1 MSIFAFSK
9 ARKMFIINDN
19 TRPLTKA
26 LLFAMLFL
34 PISLFAQQKHALL
47 IGISDYPQYEYA
59 DASWEPIHG
68 TNDVHLISP
77 ILAKQ
82 GFTINVLLNE
92 AATRSAIEN
101 GFERLEC
108 NVQPGDIVYIHLSG
122 HGQVVEDE
130 DGDEADGWDEAFIPY
145 DAERSYR
152 QNGYQGENHL
162 LDDELNDHLD
172 AIRRKAGENG
182 IVYVV
187 IDACHAG
194 SSYRG
199 EEEQD
204 SVYVRGTEIGFSK
217 TGKTYTPRINRS
229 GSVRIDTEKGMAP
242 IFMMES
248 CRSYEVNLEIK
259 QNGNYYGPMSYY
271 ICQQLLTMPISF
283 DTNWIEGVRKSMD
296 KDIRLVR
303 QHMVIE
309 SSE

>member
-1 MSIFAFSK
+1 
-9 ARKMFIINDN
+9 MFIISDK
-19 TRPLTKA
+19 TRRLTRTLIFA
-26 LLFAMLFL
+26 LLML
-34 PISLFAQQKHALL
+34 PMSLFAQQKHALL

-92 AATRSAIEN
+92 AATHSAIVN
-101 GFERLEC
+101 GFEKLTRE
-108 NVQPGDIVYIHLSG
+108 VQSGDIVYIHLSG
-122 HGQVVEDE
+122 HGQAVEDE
-130 DGDEADGWDEAFIPY
+130 ENGDEADGWDEAFIPY

-152 QNGYQGENHL
+152 EDGYHGENHL
-162 LDDELNDHLD
+162 LDDELNRYLIS
-172 AIRRKAGENG
+172 IRRKAGTTG
-182 IVYVV
+182 IVYVAM
-187 IDACHAG
+187 DACHAG
-194 SSYRG
+194 FSYRG

-217 TGKTYTPRINRS
+217 TGKSYAPRINRS
-229 GSVRIDTEKGMAP
+229 GNVRIDTEKGMAP
-242 IFMMES
+242 IFMLES

-259 QNGNYYGPMSYY
+259 QDGNYYGPMSYY
-271 ICQQLLTMPISF
+271 ISQQLLTSSLSF
-283 DTNWIEGVRKSMD
+283 DINWIEQVQKCMKKD
-296 KDIRLVR
+296 KRLKDR

>member
-1 MSIFAFSK
+1 MKSNKNNRAKPLIFILFV
-9 ARKMFIINDN
+9 FIGMPINFLLSQN
-19 TRPLTKA
+19 KTA
-26 LLFAMLFL
+26 LLV
-34 PISLFAQQKHALL
+34 
-47 IGISDYPQYEYA
+47 GISDYPQYEYS
-59 DASWEPIHG
+59 DASWAAIHG
-68 TNDVHLISP
+68 TNDVQLISP
-77 ILAKQ
+77 ILEKQ

-92 AATRSAIEN
+92 AATHNAIEN
-101 GFERLEC
+101 SFERLERD
-108 NVQPGDIVYIHLSG
+108 VQPGDIVYIHLSG
-122 HGQVVEDE
+122 HGQAVEDE

-145 DAERSYR
+145 DAERSYG
-152 QNGYQGENHL
+152 QNGYHGENHL
-162 LDDELNDHLD
+162 LDDELNDHLN

-182 IVYVV
+182 IVYVSM
-187 IDACHAG
+187 DACHAG
-194 SSYRG
+194 SSYRD

-229 GSVRIDTEKGMAP
+229 GNMRIDTKKGMSP
-242 IFMMES
+242 IFMLES

-271 ICQQLLTMPISF
+271 ISQQLLTMPMSF

>member
-1 MSIFAFSK
+1 
-9 ARKMFIINDN
+9 MFIINDK
-19 TRPLTKA
+19 TRILTKA
-26 LLFAMLFL
+26 FILALLLL
-34 PISLFAQQKHALL
+34 PLSLFAQQKHALL

-59 DASWEPIHG
+59 DASWAPIHG
-68 TNDVHLISP
+68 ANDVQLISP
-77 ILAKQ
+77 LLAKQ
-82 GFTINVLLNE
+82 GFAINTLLNE
-92 AATRSAIEN
+92 AATHRAIEN
-101 GFERLEC
+101 GFERLKRD
-108 NVQPGDIVYIHLSG
+108 VQTGDIVYIHLSG
-122 HGQVVEDE
+122 HGQAVEDE

-152 QNGYQGENHL
+152 LNGYQGENHL
-162 LDDELNDHLD
+162 LDDELNDYLN

-182 IVYVV
+182 IVYVSM
-187 IDACHAG
+187 DACHAG

-204 SVYVRGTEIGFSK
+204 SAYVRGTEIGFSK

-229 GSVRIDTEKGMAP
+229 GNVRIDTEKGMAP
-242 IFMMES
+242 IFMLES

-271 ICQQLLTMPISF
+271 ISQQLLTMPMSF